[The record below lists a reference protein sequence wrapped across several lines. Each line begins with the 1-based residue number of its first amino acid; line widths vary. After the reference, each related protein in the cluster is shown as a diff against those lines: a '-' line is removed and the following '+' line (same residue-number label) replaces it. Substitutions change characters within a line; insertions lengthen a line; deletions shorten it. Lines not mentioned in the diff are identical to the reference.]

1 MKFLNKRIIG
11 FILLNFILLGLN
23 IMPTLVFAEN
33 KGYQLLEPS
42 IILDNSGKQPETYG
56 LQEYLKTAYL
66 VLFVLVVS
74 AVIFFFILGGLEYIM
89 SDLPSVKLGGKDK
102 LIKALAG
109 LIIALTSVLLLEL
122 INPKLL
128 EFNLKLK

>member
-1 MKFLNKRIIG
+1 
-11 FILLNFILLGLN
+11 
-23 IMPTLVFAEN
+23 MPTLVFAEN